1 MAASLNSSR
10 PWRVVITRPK
20 AQAEPWA
27 AQLQARGF
35 TAELL
40 ELLAICPLVG
50 ADQQRAIQNRVLDFD
65 LYQKAIFVS
74 QNAVRYGLEWLD
86 KYWPQLPIGIEY
98 FAVGAATARGLL
110 NEGLAVEDLVQS
122 ESGSM
127 TSEALLQSPALQ
139 QVAGEK
145 IVIFRGLGG
154 RGHLAEIL
162 RERGAQ
168 VDYCEVY
175 QRQLPEAAPE
185 QLQLLLN
192 KRQEWQKYTNVMAL
206 HSGESLQNLQHLISQ
221 LPRDLAELL
230 RQSYLLVPSER
241 VAQLA
246 GQAGFAAVLCATNAT
261 DGAMTQALIDARSQ
275 SLSS

>member
-35 TAELL
+35 AAELL

-110 NEGLAVEDLVQS
+110 NEGLAVEDLAQS

-175 QRQLPEAAPE
+175 QRQLPEAAPG

>member
-35 TAELL
+35 AAELL

-110 NEGLAVEDLVQS
+110 NEGLAVEDLAQS

-175 QRQLPEAAPE
+175 QRQLPEAAPG

-261 DGAMTQALIDARSQ
+261 DGAMTQALIGARSQ

>member
-35 TAELL
+35 AAELL

-110 NEGLAVEDLVQS
+110 NEGLAVEDLAQS

-175 QRQLPEAAPE
+175 QRQLPEAASE

>member
-35 TAELL
+35 AAELL

-110 NEGLAVEDLVQS
+110 NEGLAVEDLAQS

-175 QRQLPEAAPE
+175 QRQLPEAASE

-261 DGAMTQALIDARSQ
+261 DGAMTQALIGARSQ

>member
-110 NEGLAVEDLVQS
+110 NEGLAVEDLAQS

-175 QRQLPEAAPE
+175 QRQLPEAAPG